1 MPKRRRASAN
11 SPKHATVTTTHTAS
25 VGQNPMRG
33 SNAGNARN
41 IGKVGT
47 TGLSSGPHL
56 HFQTTVDGQPVDP
69 RHFFYGDPLKPAC
82 G

>member
-1 MPKRRRASAN
+1 MHLSEFAPGINGTVVKR
-11 SPKHATVTTTHTAS
+11 
-25 VGQNPMRG
+25 GQV
-33 SNAGNARN
+33 